1 VVENGKR
8 VEWID
13 VARGLGILLV
23 ILGHT
28 MTSPI
33 RFANGYAFIVYKAIY
48 FFHMP
53 FMFYLSGRTF
63 GMFRKKIENY
73 SFVNWTKK
81 KGRTLM
87 LPYIIYGLL
96 VYIVFFIANSLPGME
111 RIMNN
116 AGYGKQS
123 FVHWLKGMITV
134 YGEDLYSYHLW
145 FVYALFVMNIIS
157 FTITKYFTHH
167 RYILLVVSIAFLCLR
182 VIYPPINFW
191 GIINLVMKC
200 YFWFVIGSYVD
211 FSKIVKYWY
220 VRIYM
225 GISLVYM
232 CLMSIEFV
240 KALVPD
246 ISLYAPIKW
255 SVEMFTCYKNAL
267 PSEALLEPVKW
278 VADMGIILFFV
289 QVSLILRGTIKRFF
303 SYTGRNSFVIYL
315 FHQPFVASGFGAIMF
330 CLFLIPIEIVIPVIV
345 LLCYVVP
352 LLIMKLLDTKYLSFL
367 KPFLLGTPRK
377 KRV

>member
-1 VVENGKR
+1 
-8 VEWID
+8 
-13 VARGLGILLV
+13 
-23 ILGHT
+23 
-28 MTSPI
+28 
-33 RFANGYAFIVYKAIY
+33 
-48 FFHMP
+48 
-53 FMFYLSGRTF
+53 
-63 GMFRKKIENY
+63 
-73 SFVNWTKK
+73 
-81 KGRTLM
+81 
-87 LPYIIYGLL
+87 
-96 VYIVFFIANSLPGME
+96 
-111 RIMNN
+111 
-116 AGYGKQS
+116 
-123 FVHWLKGMITV
+123 
-134 YGEDLYSYHLW
+134 
-145 FVYALFVMNIIS
+145 
-157 FTITKYFTHH
+157 
-167 RYILLVVSIAFLCLR
+167 
-182 VIYPPINFW
+182 
-191 GIINLVMKC
+191 
-200 YFWFVIGSYVD
+200 
-211 FSKIVKYWY
+211 
-220 VRIYM
+220 
-225 GISLVYM
+225 
-232 CLMSIEFV
+232 LMSIEFV